1 MKSTTTGA
9 SEVRTLQMYT
19 LFTAIITER
28 HIGLYFIRSVHFDRC
43 TVINR
48 SADACTAVISFSV
61 GFAAVYGA

>member
-1 MKSTTTGA
+1 MQSTTIAA
-9 SEVRTLQMYT
+9 SEVCTLQMYT

-28 HIGLYFIRSVHFDRC
+28 HIYFIRSVHFDRC

-48 SADACTAVISFSV
+48 SADARTAVISFSV